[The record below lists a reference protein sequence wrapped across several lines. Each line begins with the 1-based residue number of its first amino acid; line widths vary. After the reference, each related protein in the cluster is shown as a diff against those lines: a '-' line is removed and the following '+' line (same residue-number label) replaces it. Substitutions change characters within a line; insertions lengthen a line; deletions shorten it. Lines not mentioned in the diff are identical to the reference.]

1 MYAYSHDPETGGLLL
16 ADSLSEFS
24 KEPRPVWAAELDL
37 LGFGELWK
45 YDKEAAQAR
54 SEVLSEAKDFE
65 KLDVDKL
72 PEGVTEVYKGS
83 DNSGY
88 VFMLT
93 QKGYGGDIKLICGI
107 RPDGSIEAVKTLLHS
122 ETGGIGSKVV
132 DNGSGYHDNY
142 KGKTASDYAS
152 VDGVTGATIS
162 STAYKKALG
171 TAFEAYTIITGGA
184 K

>member
-1 MYAYSHDPETGGLLL
+1 MKDIIKPIVVLASICLIVTALL
-16 ADSLSEFS
+16 AYVNMVTAPII
-24 KEPRPVWAAELDL
+24 KEAQ
-37 LGFGELWK
+37 
-45 YDKEAAQAR
+45 DKEAAQAR

-65 KLDVDKL
+65 KLDADKL

>member
-1 MYAYSHDPETGGLLL
+1 MKDIIKPIVVLASICLIVTALL
-16 ADSLSEFS
+16 AYVNMVTAPII
-24 KEPRPVWAAELDL
+24 KEAQ
-37 LGFGELWK
+37 
-45 YDKEAAQAR
+45 DKEAAQAR

-162 STAYKKALG
+162 STAYKKALV

>member
-1 MYAYSHDPETGGLLL
+1 MKDIIKPIVVLASICLIVTALL
-16 ADSLSEFS
+16 AYVNMVTAPII
-24 KEPRPVWAAELDL
+24 KEAQ
-37 LGFGELWK
+37 
-45 YDKEAAQAR
+45 DKEAAQAR

>member
-1 MYAYSHDPETGGLLL
+1 MKDIIKPIVVLASICLIVTALL
-16 ADSLSEFS
+16 AYVNMVTAPII
-24 KEPRPVWAAELDL
+24 KEAQ
-37 LGFGELWK
+37 
-45 YDKEAAQAR
+45 DKEAAQAR

-88 VFMLT
+88 VYMLT

>member
-1 MYAYSHDPETGGLLL
+1 MKDIIKPIVVLASICLIVTALL
-16 ADSLSEFS
+16 AYVNMVTAPII
-24 KEPRPVWAAELDL
+24 KEAQ
-37 LGFGELWK
+37 
-45 YDKEAAQAR
+45 DKEAAQAR
-54 SEVLSEAKDFE
+54 SEGLSEAKDFE